1 MSKKYPGGLITKT
14 PITPTGPYQDGSAS
28 GVWSMEQ
35 MQYWM
40 KQGLWP
46 IAGNL
51 NPGDPYFKYVTLLI
65 PGNGT
70 NNSKNTTY
78 LDSSP
83 NNFTITDTDAYSSN
97 AQGSMNPYGSNW
109 STYLYNP
116 SGLRY
121 ATPSSYYFG
130 TNDFTVECWVNF
142 STLDGT
148 GGHSFIGDW
157 SNSTGQSVWGV
168 FFNDQSNLL
177 KFIYG
182 NNTTKDFS
190 WTPTKGVWYHIA
202 MCRSSGTLRCFIN
215 GTQIGSDTSFTNN
228 INSTYSTGY
237 FYIGMANSN
246 ASYLNGY
253 ISNVRVNN
261 TALYTSNFTPSAA
274 PLTAV
279 SGTIGLMCQSN
290 RFVDNSSTNST
301 ITAYSGTP
309 QITSL
314 SPFEPNNAYSPATL
328 GGSTYF
334 GGSGQLTTTSSSNLA
349 IGSGDFTCEFWV
361 YPFSY
366 SSVFYSASYTDNLQI
381 QVDSAGETRI
391 WCNGNWIRTGY
402 YGIQLYAWTHI
413 AAVRSSGTVTLYI
426 NGVNSVSGTITGGTT
441 SSKAASLGYAEM
453 YLSDVRFV
461 KGTAVYTSN
470 FTPPTVPLTSITNTQ
485 LLCNFTNAGIYDA
498 SQKADLQS
506 RQNVN
511 ISTSQSK
518 FGGSSVYFNLGAG
531 GGNLV
536 SNNQGLVNG
545 IYTNDFTIEM
555 WVYKTSTG
563 SEQYLIDYRA
573 GSDTSLAPSIY
584 INSSEQLI
592 FQTQATTRITGG
604 TISANTWTFV
614 TVCRSSGTTKMY
626 INGTQTGSSYTDSNN
641 YVGSLSRPTIGSAHT
656 PNRYLGGYLQDVRVT
671 TGYARYTANFTAP
684 TTAFYTF

>member
-1 MSKKYPGGLITKT
+1 MAKKYPGGLITKT

-28 GVWSMEQ
+28 GVWSIEQ

-109 STYLYNP
+109 S
-116 SGLRY
+116 
-121 ATPSSYYFG
+121 
-130 TNDFTVECWVNF
+130 V
-142 STLDGT
+142 
-148 GGHSFIGDW
+148 
-157 SNSTGQSVWGV
+157 
-168 FFNDQSNLL
+168 
-177 KFIYG
+177 
-182 NNTTKDFS
+182 
-190 WTPTKGVWYHIA
+190 
-202 MCRSSGTLRCFIN
+202 
-215 GTQIGSDTSFTNN
+215 
-228 INSTYSTGY
+228 
-237 FYIGMANSN
+237 
-246 ASYLNGY
+246 YLNGSSYLYTTASSNAFNFGTGDFTIEFWLNPKDTTRVFTIAAATYYTGFYIQRDIPNSISFDFNNSALSLNSSNFDATKNTWTHYAIVRSGGTASLFQNGTRVATISNSANISISDNIIIGASDTGGSYASKSCY
-253 ISNVRVNN
+253 ISNFRVVKG
-261 TALYTSNFTPSAA
+261 TAVYSPSASTITVPTS
-274 PLTAV
+274 PLTAITNTSLLV
-279 SGTIGLMCQSN
+279 LNSN
-290 RFVDNSSTNST
+290 TFKDSSTNNAA
-301 ITAYSGTP
+301 ITVGGTP

-314 SPFEPNNAYSPATL
+314 SPFEPINSYSPATL

-366 SSVFYSASYTDNLQI
+366 SSVFYSSSYTDNLQI

-426 NGVNSVSGTITGGTT
+426 NGVSSVSGTLTGGTT
-441 SSKAASLGYAEM
+441 SSKTASLGYGEM

-470 FTPPTVPLTSITNTQ
+470 FTPPTAPLTSITNTQ

-545 IYTNDFTIEM
+545 IYTSDFTIEM

-563 SEQYLIDYRA
+563 VEQYLIDYRA

-626 INGTQTGSSYTDSNN
+626 INGTQTGSNYTDSNN